1 VTPAHVT
8 RTQDAA
14 ALLPEDF
21 LASVQRFTA
30 EEGAV
35 GGPSGSAW
43 AAGLP
48 RLLADVL
55 DDWGLAVSGAACTGY
70 CSVVLPV
77 LRDGTRLALKV
88 GWPHVEAR
96 DEALALRLWDGD
108 GAVRLVAADPH
119 RNALLLEPL
128 DSARTLQE
136 LDVDAACEVTGE
148 LLRRLHVPAPP
159 QVGRLSAHVR
169 RHAATVVGAGSVLP
183 RRMAERTAGLLDD
196 LLSDPACDATL
207 LHGDLHNE
215 NVLHSLP
222 GSHRPQWLAIDP
234 HAVAGHPGFEIQ
246 PLLRN
251 RRDELGTGSAF
262 RYLVRRR
269 VEVTCDAAGIDEDE
283 ALAWSY
289 VHTAVNA
296 GWAAKG
302 GDADEVTFCI
312 ALLKALDG

>member
-1 VTPAHVT
+1 MT

-21 LASVQRFTA
+21 LESVRRLTA
-30 EEGAV
+30 QEGAV
-35 GGPSGSAW
+35 GGPSGSEW

-55 DDWGLAVSGAACTGY
+55 DDWGLTVAGPACTGY
-70 CSVVLPV
+70 SSVVLPV
-77 LRDGTRLALKV
+77 LREGARLALKL

-96 DEALALRLWDGD
+96 DEALALRLWDGR

-119 RNALLLEPL
+119 RSVLLLEAL
-128 DSARTLQE
+128 DSSRTLGE
-136 LDVDAACEVTGE
+136 LDVDTACEVTGE
-148 LLRRLHVPAPP
+148 LLRELHVPAPP
-159 QVGRLSAHVR
+159 QVGRLSEHVR
-169 RHAATVVGAGSVLP
+169 RHATAVVGAGSVLP

-196 LLSDPACDATL
+196 LLSDPSCDATL
-207 LHGDLHNE
+207 LHGDLHHE
-215 NVLHSLP
+215 NVLHTLP
-222 GSHRPQWLAIDP
+222 GSDRPQWLAIDP
-234 HAVAGHPGFEIQ
+234 HAVAGHPGWEVQ
-246 PLLRN
+246 ALLRN

-262 RYLVRRR
+262 RYLVLRR

-289 VHTAVNA
+289 VHTAIQA

-302 GDADEVTFCI
+302 QDSDEVTFDI

>member
-1 VTPAHVT
+1 MT
-8 RTQDAA
+8 RVQDAA
-14 ALLPEDF
+14 ALLPPAF
-21 LASVQRFTA
+21 LAFVQRFTA

-48 RLLADVL
+48 KLLADLL
-55 DDWGLAVSGAACTGY
+55 DDWDLTVTGPARTGRT
-70 CSVVLPV
+70 SVVLPV
-77 LRDGTRLALKV
+77 LREGAPLALKV

-96 DEALALRLWDGD
+96 DEALALRLWDGH

-119 RNALLLEPL
+119 RSALLLEPL
-128 DSARTLQE
+128 DSSHDLRD

-148 LLRRLHVPAPP
+148 LLARLHVPAPP

-169 RHAATVVGAGSVLP
+169 RHAAPLLGEGSVLP

-222 GSHRPQWLAIDP
+222 GSDRPAWVAIDP
-234 HAVAGHPGFEIQ
+234 NAVAGHPGFEVQ

-283 ALAWSY
+283 ALEWSY
-289 VHTAVNA
+289 VHTAINA
-296 GWAAKG
+296 GWAAKD

>member
-1 VTPAHVT
+1 VT
-8 RTQDAA
+8 RVADAA
-14 ALLPEDF
+14 ALLPPPF
-21 LASVQRFTA
+21 LASVERFTA

-55 DDWGLAVSGAACTGY
+55 DDWGLTVTGPASTGVSA
-70 CSVVLPV
+70 VVLPV
-77 LRDGTRLALKV
+77 LRDDTPFALKV

-96 DEALALRLWDGD
+96 DEALALRLWDGH

-119 RNALLLEPL
+119 RSALLLEPL
-128 DSARTLQE
+128 DRTRTLQA

-148 LLRRLHVPAPP
+148 ILRRLHVPAPP

-169 RHAATVVGAGSVLP
+169 RHVAPLLRGDGVLP
-183 RRMAERTAGLLDD
+183 RRMAERTAGLVDD

-215 NVLHSLP
+215 NVLHTLP
-222 GSHRPQWLAIDP
+222 GSDRPPWLAIDP
-234 HAVAGHPGFEIQ
+234 HAMAGHRGFELQ
-246 PLLRN
+246 PLLHN

-289 VHTAVNA
+289 VHTAVKA

-302 GDADEVTFCI
+302 GDADEVTFCV